1 VSRFTSSISL
11 KGPFFR
17 HDPVKTFGR
26 NLADLADQ
34 MAMEAAKDVAARMAG
49 GNRAPVSRIGGRV
62 SDRIAFFSKNVGL
75 GKTQS
80 VAMVARRGLSADDAI
95 ALDAAGSE
103 VERQTHA
110 WRKTT
115 NRMRRAS
122 AINRAE
128 LLKGIE

>member
-1 VSRFTSSISL
+1 MARFTSSISL
-11 KGPFFR
+11 KGPFFSK
-17 HDPVKTFGR
+17 DPAKTFGR
-26 NLADLADQ
+26 NLADLAER
-34 MAMEAAKDVAARMAG
+34 MAEEAAKDYVARTAG

-62 SDRIAFFSKNVGL
+62 SDRVVHFSKNVGL

-80 VAMVARRGLSADDAI
+80 VATLARRGLSGDDAI
-95 ALDAAGSE
+95 ALDAAGAE
-103 VERQTHA
+103 VEKQTHA